1 MSASEHVLG
10 IVRDADI
17 LCDDS
22 MFCSSARSDDLVM
35 PVCRSMWS
43 SASVSVRRAS
53 AFLIPMTY
61 HRTTGAI
68 QNVAAKVA
76 SAQDVQPENE
86 SKPILPQRT
95 PNILVPNISTEI
107 IMEPTT
113 CGTHHTHVITYVS

>member
-1 MSASEHVLG
+1 MS
-10 IVRDADI
+10 
-17 LCDDS
+17 
-22 MFCSSARSDDLVM
+22 
-35 PVCRSMWS
+35 VCRSMWS
-43 SASVSVRRAS
+43 NASVSVRRAS

-113 CGTHHTHVITYVS
+113 CGTHHTHVITYSILQTAYKPESMCTLTAYPLVDDVLVEDQNSV